1 MVRAFGRLLVVLA
14 PVLLLVGPVLVALEL
29 NMGFVGI
36 LGAACIGGGISAL
49 SARPERTSRRDDGH
63 ES

>member
-1 MVRAFGRLLVVLA
+1 MVRTFGWFLVVLA

-36 LGAACIGGGISAL
+36 LGAACIGGGASAL
-49 SARPERTSRRDDGH
+49 SARPERKSTRDDCH